1 MYAGGEYDL
10 AGFTVGAVERGN
22 LLPRTREVTT
32 GDVLVGLPSS
42 GLHSNGFS
50 LVRRIVEVQ
59 DLQYSDPAPFSPS
72 STLGKQACGLSL
84 SSACIYVLID

>member
-10 AGFTVGAVERGN
+10 AGFTVGAVERSN
-22 LLPRTREVTT
+22 MLPRTEEVAE

-50 LVRRIVEVQ
+50 LVRRIVEAQ
-59 DLQYSDPAPFSPS
+59 DLQYSDPAPFNPN
-72 STLGKQACGLSL
+72 STLGRIMLGCWVNG
-84 SSACIYVLID
+84 VVG